1 MASFEHSGDEQ
12 RDDELYRIRHS
23 LAHVLA
29 QAVLEMR
36 PGSTLGFG
44 PPIKDGFYYDFI
56 LSEPLT
62 ETDFPEVERRMR
74 KILKKGQR
82 FYREDLPAVAALE
95 RINEMGE
102 PYKREYGAELIEK
115 HGLQELSFYRNGPF
129 LDMCEGPHVDTTK
142 DIPRDAF
149 KLRSVAGAYWRGDS
163 RNRMMTRIYAWAFA
177 DKEALEAQVER
188 WRLAQER
195 DHNKLGRELGIFTI
209 DNEVGRGL
217 PLWLPNGTVIRDE
230 LEKLAKE
237 LEFKAGYQRV
247 TTPQLA
253 REALYFKSGHLPYY
267 AADMYP
273 AMLVTDEVSVPPDA
287 SAGGVGPLPVSNDRG
302 GQASVGQAASGKRD
316 DGQGNK
322 AENVLRLRVGSSIR
336 LDDGTKLS
344 IKDAYRLRPMNCPH
358 HHRVFASSPRSYRE
372 LPLRLAEYGYV
383 YRWEASGAVGG
394 LLRVRGMCMN
404 DAHIYCTEA
413 QIKEEFK
420 AVMRLYQQAYEV
432 LGLDDYVV
440 RLSRW
445 DPEDPKGHDKYV
457 DNPDAWARSEAIL
470 AEVLQEM
477 GVNYVDGV
485 GEAAFYGPK
494 IDIQFTTVT
503 GREESLS
510 TVQLDFFQPQSV
522 GLRYVGADGE
532 PHTPYCI
539 HRAPLSTHERMV
551 AFLLEHYGGAF
562 PTWLAPVQ
570 VQVITVSER
579 FDGYA
584 ETLVASLR
592 ERMVRAEL
600 APSSDTVPNKIRQG
614 VTMKIPNLLV
624 VGEREATE
632 GQVTLRR
639 YGQKAQHSLSFAAFQ
654 AALLKTIE
662 SRSPAFLLPD

>member
-1 MASFEHSGDEQ
+1 MASFEHSGDE
-12 RDDELYRIRHS
+12 RADAGLYRVRHS

-44 PPIKDGFYYDFI
+44 PPIKEGFYYDFI

-62 ETDFPEVERRMR
+62 EADFPEIERRMR
-74 KILKKGQR
+74 KIIKKGQR
-82 FYREDLPAVAALE
+82 FCREDLPAAAALE
-95 RINEMGE
+95 RIEEMGE
-102 PYKREYGAELIEK
+102 PYKREYGAELIDK
-115 HGLQELSFYRNGPF
+115 HGLSELSFYRNGPF
-129 LDMCEGPHVDTTK
+129 LDMCEGPHVQTTK
-142 DIPRDAF
+142 DIPKDAF

-163 RNRMMTRIYAWAFA
+163 ANVMMTRIYAWAFA
-177 DKEALEAQVER
+177 RRDELEAHVAR
-188 WRLAQER
+188 WREAQAR
-195 DHNKLGRELGIFTI
+195 DHKKLGRELGIFAI
-209 DNEVGRGL
+209 DDDVGRGL

-247 TTPQLA
+247 ATPHLA

-267 AADMYP
+267 AEDMYP
-273 AMLVTDEVSVPPDA
+273 AMEVVENRRLDHESEQGVESTPGSNDDAGRTGADEAD
-287 SAGGVGPLPVSNDRG
+287 SAGQDSRPGDGVEKTAFG
-302 GQASVGQAASGKRD
+302 
-316 DGQGNK
+316 
-322 AENVLRLRVGSSIR
+322 VGSSVGLR
-336 LDDGTKLS
+336 DRATVS
-344 IKDAYRLRPMNCPH
+344 VKDTYRLRPMNCPH
-358 HHRVFASSPRSYRE
+358 HHKVFASSPRSYRD
-372 LPLRLAEYGYV
+372 LPMRLAEYGHV
-383 YRWEASGAVGG
+383 YRWEDSGAVGG

-413 QIKEEFK
+413 QVKDEFK

-432 LGLDDYVV
+432 LGLGDYVV

-445 DPEDPKGHDKYV
+445 DAEDPKGRDKYV
-457 DNPDAWARSEAIL
+457 DDPDAWTLSEAIL
-470 AEVLQEM
+470 ADVLEEM
-477 GVNYVDGV
+477 DVNYVEGV

-510 TVQLDFFQPQSV
+510 TVQLDFAQPNTL

-532 PHTPYCI
+532 LHTPYCI

-551 AFLLEHYGGAF
+551 AFLLEHYAGAF

-570 VQVITVSER
+570 VQAITVSER

-584 ETLVASLR
+584 KEIVANLR
-592 ERMVRAEL
+592 ERLVRAEL
-600 APSSDTVPNKIRQG
+600 APSSDTVSKKIRQG
-614 VTMKIPNLLV
+614 VTMKIPNLV
-624 VGEREATE
+624 IVGEREQAERT
-632 GQVTLRR
+632 VTLRR
-639 YGQKAQHSLSFAAFQ
+639 YGQKAQHSLSLDAFQ

-662 SRSPAFLLPD
+662 SRALKFLLPE